1 MFIIAFYLLD
11 KDKRAISTATESAKK
26 TTSKISTTEKK
37 QANDNT
43 YITK

>member
-26 TTSKISTTEKK
+26 KTAVKFQQPRKNK
-37 QANDNT
+37 QM
-43 YITK
+43 TK